1 MSENMDSDEHIQR
14 LYNQTKNLK
23 SPADLDSIILGKIR
37 ALDEEPAPISSE
49 KSWIYLPI
57 AASILLAVFL
67 QFNSSDS
74 QEQYKPIETVQLPA
88 KKQPAPEQ
96 KNAGRNQL
104 PETFFLPHEDI
115 NSKIVPACNGEL
127 VEPES
132 IMDNLTAPNK
142 SESKG
147 KKSNLPIKPIYPN
160 NISKKSPSCDS
171 VSGTVFKKRP

>member
-1 MSENMDSDEHIQR
+1 MNSDEHIQH

-23 SPADLDSIILGKIR
+23 SPADLDSMILGKIR

-67 QFNSSDS
+67 QFNSADTP
-74 QEQYKPIETVQLPA
+74 EQQHKPIETVQLPTE
-88 KKQPAPEQ
+88 KQPAPEQ
-96 KNAGRNQL
+96 KNADRNQL

-127 VEPES
+127 AEPES

-142 SESKG
+142 PESKG

-160 NISKKSPSCDS
+160 NVSRKSPACDS
-171 VSGTVFKKRP
+171 VSGTVFKKCP